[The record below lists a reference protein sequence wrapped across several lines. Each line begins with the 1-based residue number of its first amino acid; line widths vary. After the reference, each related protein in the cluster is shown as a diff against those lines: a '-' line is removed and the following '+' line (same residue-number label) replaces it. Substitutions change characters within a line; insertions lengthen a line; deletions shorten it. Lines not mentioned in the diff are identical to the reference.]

1 MADLNVGVRN
11 ANTYSGDRT
20 VQLISLSKSNMTQ
33 DELDAA
39 IQHIQTTATVIG
51 IGDDTDGG
59 FNAGVSDVVHVLA
72 EGGVPTV
79 GADYGVGSTGV
90 TAAVVAYFGN
100 FNQG

>member
-20 VQLISLSKSNMTQ
+20 VELISLSKSNMTQ

>member
-20 VQLISLSKSNMTQ
+20 VELISLSKSNMTQ

-90 TAAVVAYFGN
+90 TASIVAYFEN
-100 FNQG
+100 NNQG

>member
-11 ANTYSGDRT
+11 ANTYSGDRA
-20 VQLISLSKSNMTQ
+20 VSLVSLSKSNMTQ

-39 IQHIQTTATVIG
+39 LQHIQTTATIIG
-51 IGDDTDGG
+51 VGDDTTGG

-72 EGGVPTV
+72 EGPVPTV

-90 TAAVVAYFGN
+90 TAAIVAYFENG
-100 FNQG
+100 NQG